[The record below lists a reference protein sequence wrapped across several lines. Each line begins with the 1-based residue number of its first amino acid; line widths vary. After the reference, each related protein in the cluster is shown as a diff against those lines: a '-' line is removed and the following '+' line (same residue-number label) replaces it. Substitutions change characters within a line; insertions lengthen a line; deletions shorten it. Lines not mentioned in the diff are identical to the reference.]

1 MTLSR
6 GVSEEVMLDR
16 RALLS
21 GLAASIGLAPGL
33 ARAAFRPDPWPGC
46 ALDLS
51 RAPVR
56 TPADWDR
63 IYERYWG
70 PLGSHGRDQIDNII
84 HAKNGVYDDSEA
96 VFAWIVHYWL
106 RAFVVMADLTGE
118 ARYMD
123 SAVSFIDV
131 ILDNTDEKRVARG
144 EISGGYVRDPLYL
157 RRSGRGGPFWKR
169 GDWASVLDTGQVIRG
184 LMAFVDAVY
193 RAPVRWAAYRAV
205 ADRAFAAAIRAADAF
220 DNDWQVIGDTGAY
233 HYRDSQ
239 GSGQLGTTRTA
250 FNQSATMAAAQ
261 LMIHAWRP
269 DPGRLDKVRR
279 LVRHWLADYAVEM
292 PDGALT
298 WRYILIPSNTDPED
312 AGHATIDLNF
322 LVAAFLSGRT
332 DLTSIHM
339 AGLAQTFRTRLY
351 DGGTGLNRFVDGTTD
366 ADYAEHF
373 NAGFGWFDLA
383 RFDPKIAEIA
393 LTIYSAHY
401 PPDAPGG
408 TLWARP
414 MLGWANLL
422 RAGRACAG

>member
-1 MTLSR
+1 M
-6 GVSEEVMLDR
+6 
-16 RALLS
+16 RAR
-21 GLAASIGLAPGL
+21 ASIGSARMPAAVVDRRTLLTGL
-33 ARAAFRPDPWPGC
+33 ALFPGMAKAAFQPDPWPGC
-46 ALDLS
+46 GLDLS

-56 TPADWDR
+56 TAADWDR
-63 IYERYWG
+63 IYERNWG
-70 PLGSHGRDQIDNII
+70 PLGPHARDQIDIII
-84 HAKNGVYDDSEA
+84 HAKDGLYDDSEA

-106 RAFVVMADLTGE
+106 RAFVVMADLTGA

-131 ILDNTDEKRVARG
+131 ILDNTDENRAARG

-169 GDWASVLDTGQVIRG
+169 GDWASVLDTGQVVRG
-184 LMAFVDAVY
+184 LLAFVDAVY
-193 RAPVRWAAYRAV
+193 AAPERWAAYRAV
-205 ADRAFAAAIRAADAF
+205 ADRAFAASIRAADAF
-220 DNDWQVIGDTGAY
+220 DNDWQVMGDTGAY

-261 LMIHAWRP
+261 LTIHKWRP

-279 LVRHWLADYAVEM
+279 LVRHWLADYAVET

-312 AGHATIDLNF
+312 AGHATIDLEF

-332 DLTSIHM
+332 ALTSAHM
-339 AGLAQTFRTRLY
+339 TGLVRTFRTRLY
-351 DGGTGLNRFVDGTTD
+351 DGGTGLNRFVDGTTE
-366 ADYAEHF
+366 AGYAEHF

-383 RFDPKIAEIA
+383 RFDPLIADIA
-393 LTIYSAHY
+393 LAIYSAHY
-401 PPDAPGG
+401 PPDAPAGE
-408 TLWARP
+408 LWARP

-422 RAGRACAG
+422 RAGRACAD